1 MKKTLILMVLAILM
15 FSVMP
20 VILAEQAGI
29 GGDMNVDVTK
39 STTCS
44 PPQVYVDHTARGWY
58 PNDQTYKTTEQT
70 EGGYGIF
77 DQGGKYNCPGYDR
90 YSAPLRQNYVF
101 TGETLDYYVLVKDA
115 DGVSDIGNVQVLVNG
130 QPTGNCAPVD
140 YCINKSNIDLTAFGI
155 DKFEKDYMATYIC
168 RVIVQRTWHGEFFT
182 GFQATDGKSSEC
194 TPVTVLS
201 KETDLMNFNPDL
213 ALSLTGGPISFGTVV
228 PGTTATSNTVY
239 VGNAAEAGSGVVMDM
254 YVAADDYFTDPTNPT
269 ALCGTGNGI
278 KYDRFSY
285 YATKGSLN
293 SGVNGDS
300 NSWFGL
306 GTECEANTDEFTPVP
321 SYSGDVD
328 TMCRIINNGGTNTG
342 GDNAELSQSAAAG
355 LLAQGAEMSMT
366 FKLNV
371 PNPCKGSFTDGQ
383 FHFIGRA
390 I

>member
-1 MKKTLILMVLAILM
+1 MVLAILM

-77 DQGGKYNCPGYDR
+77 DQGGKYSCTGYDR

-140 YCINKSNIDLTAFGI
+140 LTNTSICSAGFVDTTAFGI
-155 DKFEKDYMATYIC
+155 PSFDPTTMATYVC
-168 RVIVQRTWHGEFFT
+168 RVIVQSTWHGEFFT

-213 ALSLTGGPISFGTVV
+213 ALSLTGGPISFGLLYQEQLQHLTQFMLEMLQKLEVV
-228 PGTTATSNTVY
+228 
-239 VGNAAEAGSGVVMDM
+239 
-254 YVAADDYFTDPTNPT
+254 
-269 ALCGTGNGI
+269 L
-278 KYDRFSY
+278 
-285 YATKGSLN
+285 
-293 SGVNGDS
+293 
-300 NSWFGL
+300 
-306 GTECEANTDEFTPVP
+306 
-321 SYSGDVD
+321 
-328 TMCRIINNGGTNTG
+328 
-342 GDNAELSQSAAAG
+342 
-355 LLAQGAEMSMT
+355 
-366 FKLNV
+366 
-371 PNPCKGSFTDGQ
+371 
-383 FHFIGRA
+383 
-390 I
+390 